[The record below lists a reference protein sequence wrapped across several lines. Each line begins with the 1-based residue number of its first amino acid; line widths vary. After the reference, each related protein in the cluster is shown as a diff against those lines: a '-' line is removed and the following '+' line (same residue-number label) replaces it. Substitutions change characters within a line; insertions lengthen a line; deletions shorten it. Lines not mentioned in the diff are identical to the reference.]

1 MKWVLVGRRDPDAAR
16 RAGTVGTR
24 SYAAR
29 MPDGAVTISLPEGQP
44 NHRFM
49 RYVRPPIKEDSDDPP
64 LYSLRPATRPL
75 RLGIDVTTIP
85 APPAGTFSTFL
96 GREELDI
103 QLLVPR
109 DVEVSEAWTRALRD
123 PLVRQIGF
131 TTVEEA
137 NRHLDSV
144 EFWVATESERRRS
157 GRSAHFFP
165 IYQQL
170 DEQLATPCEESLTL
184 EQRNR
189 AAAYAAAAAVVGI
202 DAIVTTAPT
211 VGRCDVADN
220 DIVVSVTPD
229 DAVALIG
236 HHLRMTSN
244 PVVQVRRGGLV
255 GGGSW
260 EQTESTAT
268 IENFY
273 DWGVGA
279 RMPYFDCL
287 HLIIAPRTGGLEV
300 VAAVNSIRVRL
311 CRATRALDQLL
322 AVLSNPISGKR
333 SADVVEAA
341 AEAFDRQLLYL
352 AAAFDIYGRRFLL
365 LIDPTRDPKKYRL
378 SLDAGG
384 YVTEHLVR
392 EYPADALA
400 EVERLHAYAGV
411 CKVLRNH
418 IHDGILPVD
427 QHPGRGY
434 GSAKN
439 IALNL
444 DAMPELRP
452 GSNPKL
458 TQDHYDSLGVWRAD
472 PATVFGA
479 WHTVA
484 DLATTA
490 VTLMSAGTGLIEA
503 FTELILRN
511 KPLAASAP
519 PAILGCVQ
527 TQPGEAE
534 PKPGARELFY
544 RSLFAWP
551 RV

>member
-1 MKWVLVGRRDPDAAR
+1 MSDGAATI
-16 RAGTVGTR
+16 AL
-24 SYAAR
+24 
-29 MPDGAVTISLPEGQP
+29 PDGQP
-44 NHRFM
+44 SRRFM
-49 RYVRPPIKEDSDDPP
+49 RYVRPPIKDDAKHPP
-64 LYSLRPATRPL
+64 LYPLRPAARPL
-75 RLGIDVTTIP
+75 RLGIDVVTIP
-85 APPAGTFSTFL
+85 APPEGTFSTFL
-96 GREELDI
+96 DRDELDL
-103 QLLVPR
+103 QLLVPKGT
-109 DVEVSEAWTRALRD
+109 EVPEAWAQVL
-123 PLVRQIGF
+123 PGAPVRQIGF
-131 TTVEEA
+131 TTVAEA
-137 NRHLDSV
+137 SRHLDTV
-144 EFWVATESERRRS
+144 EFRVTTESEQEW
-157 GRSAHFFP
+157 GWTVAHFFP
-165 IYQQL
+165 VYQQL
-170 DEQLATPCEESLTL
+170 DEQLATPGEEPLTL

-189 AAAYAAAAAVVGI
+189 AAAYAAAAAAVGI

-211 VGRCDVADN
+211 VARCDVADN

-244 PVVQVRRGGLV
+244 PVVQILRGGLV

-287 HLIIAPRTGGLEV
+287 HLFIAARTGGPEV

-365 LIDPTRDPKKYRL
+365 LIDPTRDPKKHRL

-392 EYPADALA
+392 EYPTAALA

-418 IHDGILPVD
+418 IHEGILPVD

-444 DAMPELRP
+444 DAMPELLP

-479 WHTVA
+479 RHTVA
-484 DLATTA
+484 DLATAA
-490 VTLMSAGTGLIEA
+490 VTLMSAGTRLIEA

-511 KPLAASAP
+511 RPLAASAP
-519 PAILGCVQ
+519 HAILGCVH
-527 TQPGEAE
+527 TKPGEPE
-534 PKPGARELFY
+534 PQPDVRELFY

-551 RV
+551 EV

>member
-1 MKWVLVGRRDPDAAR
+1 M
-16 RAGTVGTR
+16 
-24 SYAAR
+24 
-29 MPDGAVTISLPEGQP
+29 
-44 NHRFM
+44 
-49 RYVRPPIKEDSDDPP
+49 
-64 LYSLRPATRPL
+64 
-75 RLGIDVTTIP
+75 RLGIDVVTIP
-85 APPAGTFSTFL
+85 TPPTGTFSAFL

-109 DVEVSEAWTRALRD
+109 GAEVPQAWAQVLKD

-137 NRHLDSV
+137 SRELDTV
-144 EFWVATESERRRS
+144 QFGVTTDCKRERSRY
-157 GRSAHFFP
+157 SAHFFP

-170 DEQLATPCEESLTL
+170 DEQLASPDAVPLTL
-184 EQRNR
+184 TERNR
-189 AAAYAAAAAVVGI
+189 AAAYAAGSAAVGI
-202 DAIVTTAPT
+202 DAIVSTMPT

-220 DIVVSVTPD
+220 DSVVSVTPD

-236 HHLRMTSN
+236 HHLRTSNN

-260 EQTESTAT
+260 KQTESTAT

-287 HLIIAPRTGGLEV
+287 HLIIAPRSGDPDL

-322 AVLSNPISGKR
+322 AVLSNPISGKQ

-352 AAAFDIYGRRFLL
+352 AAAFDIYGRRYLL
-365 LIDPTRDPKKYRL
+365 LIDSTRDPKKFRL

-384 YVTEHLVR
+384 YIANHLTR
-392 EYPADALA
+392 EYPAAALV

-434 GSAKN
+434 GSTKN
-439 IALNL
+439 IALNI
-444 DAMPELRP
+444 DAMPELLP
-452 GSNPKL
+452 DVNPKL
-458 TQDHYDSLGVWRAD
+458 AQDHYDSLGVWRSD
-472 PATVFGA
+472 PVEVFGDRT
-479 WHTVA
+479 TVA

-490 VTLMSAGTGLIEA
+490 VTLMGAGTGLIEA
-503 FTELILRN
+503 FTKLILQN
-511 KPLAASAP
+511 KPAAASAP
-519 PAILGCVQ
+519 HSILGCVQ
-527 TQPGEAE
+527 GQPEDVE
-534 PKPGARELFY
+534 PQPHARELFY

-551 RV
+551 DV

>member
-1 MKWVLVGRRDPDAAR
+1 M
-16 RAGTVGTR
+16 TVT
-24 SYAAR
+24 
-29 MPDGAVTISLPEGQP
+29 LPEGQP

-49 RYVRPPIKEDSDDPP
+49 RYVRPPTKDDEDHRP
-64 LYSLRPATRPL
+64 LYPLRPATRPL
-75 RLGIDVTTIP
+75 RLGIDVATIP
-85 APPAGTFSTFL
+85 APPDGAFSTFL

-109 DVEVSEAWTRALRD
+109 GAEVPAGWARVLQD

-137 NRHLDSV
+137 SARLDTV
-144 EFWVATESERRRS
+144 EFGVATDGERERS
-157 GRSAHFFP
+157 RYSAHFFP
-165 IYQQL
+165 VYQQL
-170 DEQLATPCEESLTL
+170 DEQLATPGAEPVTL
-184 EQRNR
+184 AERNR
-189 AAAYAAAAAVVGI
+189 AAAYAAASAAVDI
-202 DAIVTTAPT
+202 DVIVTTAPT

-236 HHLRMTSN
+236 HYLRMTSN

-287 HLIIAPRTGGLEV
+287 HLIIAPRSGDSDV

-365 LIDPTRDPKKYRL
+365 LIDSTRDPKKFRL

-384 YVTEHLVR
+384 YITDHLTR
-392 EYPADALA
+392 EYPADALV

-434 GSAKN
+434 GSTKN

-444 DAMPELRP
+444 DAMPELLP
-452 GSNPKL
+452 GASPKL
-458 TQDHYDSLGVWRAD
+458 TQAHYDSLGVWRAD
-472 PATVFGA
+472 PVEVFGA
-479 WHTVA
+479 RTTVA
-484 DLATTA
+484 DLATAA
-490 VTLMSAGTGLIEA
+490 VTLMGAGSGLIEA
-503 FTELILRN
+503 FTKLILRN
-511 KPLAASAP
+511 KPTAASAP
-519 PAILGCVQ
+519 HSILGCVQ
-527 TQPGEAE
+527 GQPGEAE
-534 PKPGARELFY
+534 PQPHPRELFY

-551 RV
+551 DI

>member
-1 MKWVLVGRRDPDAAR
+1 
-16 RAGTVGTR
+16 
-24 SYAAR
+24 
-29 MPDGAVTISLPEGQP
+29 MPDGAVTITLPKGQP

-49 RYVRPPIKEDSDDPP
+49 RYVRPPIRDDGDDPP
-64 LYSLRPATRPL
+64 LYPLCPATRPL
-75 RLGIDVTTIP
+75 RLGIDVATIP
-85 APPAGTFSTFL
+85 VPPAGTFSTFL
-96 GREELDI
+96 RREELDI
-103 QLLVPR
+103 QLLVPQ
-109 DVEVSEAWTRALRD
+109 DVEVPEAWTQALRD

-131 TTVEEA
+131 TTVDEA

-144 EFWVATESERRRS
+144 EFWVATDG
-157 GRSAHFFP
+157 GREHPRFRAHFFP
-165 IYQQL
+165 DYQQL
-170 DEQLATPCEESLTL
+170 DQQQATPDSEPLTL
-184 EQRNR
+184 AQRNR

-211 VGRCDVADN
+211 VGRDDVTDN
-220 DIVVSVTPD
+220 DIVASVTPE

-236 HHLRMTSN
+236 HYLRMTSN
-244 PVVQVRRGGLV
+244 SVVQVRRGGLV

-273 DWGVGA
+273 DLGVGA

-287 HLIIAPRTGGLEV
+287 HLFIARRMGGPEV

-365 LIDPTRDPKKYRL
+365 LIDPARDPKKSRL

-384 YVTEHLVR
+384 YVNDHLVR

-400 EVERLHAYAGV
+400 EVERLHAYAGI

-427 QHPGRGY
+427 QHPGRSY
-434 GSAKN
+434 GSTKN

-444 DAMPELRP
+444 EAMPELLP
-452 GSNPKL
+452 GASPKL
-458 TQDHYDSLGVWRAD
+458 TQTHYDNLGVWRAD
-472 PATVFGA
+472 PAEVFGTQHA
-479 WHTVA
+479 VA
-484 DLATTA
+484 DLATAA

-519 PAILGCVQ
+519 HAILGCVR
-527 TQPGEAE
+527 TLPGEPE
-534 PKPGARELFY
+534 PQPDARELFY

-551 RV
+551 DV